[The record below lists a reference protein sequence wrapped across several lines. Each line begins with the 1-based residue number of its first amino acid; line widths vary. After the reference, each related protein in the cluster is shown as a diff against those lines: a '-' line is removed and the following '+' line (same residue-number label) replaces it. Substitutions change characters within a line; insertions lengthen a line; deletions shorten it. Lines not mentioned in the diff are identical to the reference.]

1 MPNSTPSPSFPFVAT
16 TLSVPVAPVITSI
29 TATVVP
35 GQANIVVTVPRDAVG
50 GGTGATFGTPVLVT
64 QAVSTVP
71 VTFGGSGYSSINPP
85 TILFFGGGGSGAVGV
100 AVVSAGA
107 ITSVT
112 VSSGGS
118 LYTSPPTAAAATV
131 FPLVNKLWLFW
142 SLNPLPTDSVSL
154 FDSNRE
160 SVLRE
165 ALDTTLVPYPQ
176 TMTFTENG
184 LNPGATYNFA
194 AVAANT

>member
-35 GQANIVVTVPRDAVG
+35 GQANIVVTVPRDAV
-50 GGTGATFGTPVLVT
+50 
-64 QAVSTVP
+64 
-71 VTFGGSGYSSINPP
+71 
-85 TILFFGGGGSGAVGV
+85 GGGGSGAVGV